1 MKIKA
6 VFGGVLLVLF
16 STLFIST
23 ANAGPCS
30 VEDPCETYAVIE
42 GDKVVNI
49 IVCQPSECGS
59 GYLHG
64 MKVVPQVKANPIT
77 GLNQGGFMG
86 ATLNNDGSFTLPSM
100 FNDKPKT
107 ETIHDNVSNI
117 DISVSM
123 PNGSGKIIKY
133 EDTSSGAIPELIPS
147 TIPVET
153 AVKISAGDE
162 TMTFNQRISQEEFD
176 LEVWLSEFELLFS
189 NLNFFSLSLFSW
201 GWFF

>member
-6 VFGGVLLVLF
+6 IFGGVLLVLF
-16 STLFIST
+16 STFFVSN

-64 MKVVPQVKANPIT
+64 MRVVPQVKANPTT

-86 ATLNNDGSFTLPSM
+86 ATLNNDGSFTMPNM
-100 FNDKPKT
+100 FNDKPKM
-107 ETIHDNVSNI
+107 ETIHDDVNNV
-117 DISVSM
+117 DVSVST
-123 PNGSGKIIKY
+123 PNGNGKIFRY
-133 EDTSSGAIPELIPS
+133 EDTSIGALSELIPS
-147 TIPVET
+147 TMPVET
-153 AVKISAGDE
+153 NIEISAGDE
-162 TMTFNQRISQEEFD
+162 TMVFDKRISQEEFD
-176 LEVWLSEFELLFS
+176 WDVWLSEFQLLFL
-189 NLNFFSLSLFSW
+189 NLSFFDMILSSW
-201 GWFF
+201 GWFL

>member
-16 STLFIST
+16 STFFVSA

-49 IVCQPSECGS
+49 IICQPSECGS

-64 MKVVPQVKANPIT
+64 MKVVPQVKANPT
-77 GLNQGGFMG
+77 NGLNQGGFMG
-86 ATLNNDGSFTLPSM
+86 ATLNNDGSFTLPAQYNSE
-100 FNDKPKT
+100 PKI
-107 ETIHDNVSNI
+107 EIAHDDVNNV

-123 PNGSGKIIKY
+123 PNGSAKIIKY
-133 EDTSSGAIPELIPS
+133 EDTSVGPQPTLIPS
-147 TIPVET
+147 TMPVET
-153 AVKISAGDE
+153 TIEISAGDE
-162 TMTFNQRISQEEFD
+162 TMVFNERISQEEFD
-176 LEVWLSEFELLFS
+176 WDVWLSEFQLLFL
-189 NLNFFSLSLFSW
+189 NLSFFDMILSSW
-201 GWFF
+201 GWFL

>member
-1 MKIKA
+1 MKIKSF
-6 VFGGVLLVLF
+6 FGGVLLVLF
-16 STLFIST
+16 STFFIST

-42 GDKVVNI
+42 GDKIVNI

-64 MKVVPQVKANPIT
+64 MRVVPQVKANPTT

-100 FNDKPKT
+100 FNDKPKV
-107 ETIHDNVSNI
+107 ETVHDNINNI

-123 PNGSGKIIKY
+123 PNGSAKIIKY
-133 EDTSSGAIPELIPS
+133 EDTSIGAYPTLIPS
-147 TIPVET
+147 TMPVET
-153 AVKISAGDE
+153 VVEVSAGDE
-162 TMTFNQRISQEEFD
+162 TISFNERITEEEFD
-176 LEVWLSEFELLFS
+176 WDIWISEFEFLFL
-189 NLNFFSLSLFSW
+189 NLNFFDMILSSW
-201 GWFF
+201 GWFL

>member
-6 VFGGVLLVLF
+6 IFGGVLLVLF
-16 STLFIST
+16 STFFVSSAT
-23 ANAGPCS
+23 AGPCS

-64 MKVVPQVKANPIT
+64 MRVVPQVKANPTT

-100 FNDKPKT
+100 FNDKPKV
-107 ETIHDNVSNI
+107 ETIRD
-117 DISVSM
+117 DINKVDVSVST

-133 EDTSSGAIPELIPS
+133 EDTSIGAYPTLIPS
-147 TIPVET
+147 TMPVET
-153 AVKISAGDE
+153 TVEVSAGDE
-162 TMTFNQRISQEEFD
+162 TVSFDERITQEEFD
-176 LEVWLSEFELLFS
+176 WAVWLSEFELLFL
-189 NLNFFSLSLFSW
+189 NLNFFNMILSSW
-201 GWFF
+201 GWFL